1 MFLPAIAAVLL
12 VALWSG
18 RTPVRQIP
26 VEPFPLLAPP
36 VVRGVDQTELWS
48 RLEERWSDDDMRGAA
63 TLLEQAVADRPEDAD
78 LWFYLGLARV
88 RAGDASGAIEAL
100 ERADRL
106 QAPLHSEHTRW
117 MLAAAFERAD
127 RKAEAC
133 ASLAWV
139 VELDASRATA
149 ARRIADRYCEGPGSA
164 P

>member
-1 MFLPAIAAVLL
+1 
-12 VALWSG
+12 
-18 RTPVRQIP
+18 
-26 VEPFPLLAPP
+26 
-36 VVRGVDQTELWS
+36 
-48 RLEERWSDDDMRGAA
+48 
-63 TLLEQAVADRPEDAD
+63 LLEQAVVDRPEDAD

-117 MLAAAFERAD
+117 MLAAAFERVD

-133 ASLAWV
+133 ASLASV

-149 ARRIADRYCEGPGSA
+149 ARRIADRYCEGAGSA
-164 P
+164 PYRTKPDQ